1 MKSPPRV
8 GFFVRAAGRC
18 GGGAMTRRD
27 GTQDR
32 ITGFFTH
39 TLWEMEPDSFGPVK
53 GRLVRYLQIG
63 TLVVRD
69 FLDDQCLIRASALA
83 FSTLLSIVPFFALA
97 FAVLKGLGVQNT
109 LEPFILEQVAAGSHE
124 IVDNIV
130 TYINNTKVGAIG
142 AVGLVFLIVTV
153 VSLLGT
159 IEEAF
164 NVIWGVRET
173 RSLYRKFSDYLS
185 VLVSGPIL
193 LLAAVSTTTT
203 IESQAF
209 VQWLMRS
216 TYLGDVLVLLFH
228 LVPFLS
234 IWIAL
239 VFLYM
244 FIPNTRVRFRSAL
257 VGGVI
262 AGTLW
267 QVAQWGYI
275 TFQVGVAKYN
285 AIYGTLSVLPIF
297 MVWLYTSWLIVLLGG
312 EVVYAHQHLRTFR
325 REVRTPSM
333 SSAARER
340 LALALLYEISLAFH
354 NDRPAWSVAALAEH
368 LDVPERSVREI
379 LECLTEGGMV
389 AAGCGDDALYLPAR
403 ELEHILVRDVLAAL
417 RNQGIGLPRRLG
429 GEGSA
434 VVDGLWARIEG
445 AVQGAVGDLSF
456 RDLTESVPSADDG
469 CLTSGS

>member
-1 MKSPPRV
+1 M
-8 GFFVRAAGRC
+8 GFFVGAGRMVSGMANR
-18 GGGAMTRRD
+18 GGMAE
-27 GTQDR
+27 R
-32 ITGFFTH
+32 IIGFFTH
-39 TLWEMEPDSFGPVK
+39 TIWELEPDSFGPVK

-63 TLVVRD
+63 ALVVKD
-69 FLDDQCLIRASALA
+69 FLDDQCLMRASALA

-97 FAVLKGLGVQNT
+97 FAVLKGFGVQNT

-142 AVGLVFLIVTV
+142 AVGLVLLIVTV

-185 VLVSGPIL
+185 VLVSGPVL

-209 VQWLMRS
+209 VQWLMDS
-216 TYLGDVLVLLFH
+216 TYLGDVLVLLLH

-262 AGTLW
+262 AGTIW
-267 QVAQWGYI
+267 QGAQWGYI

-312 EVVYAHQHLRTFR
+312 EVVYAHQHIRTFR
-325 REVRTPSM
+325 REVRIPSM
-333 SSAARER
+333 SSVARER
-340 LALALLYEISLAFH
+340 LALALVFEISLAFR
-354 NDRPAWSVAALAEH
+354 NDRPAWSVTGLAEH
-368 LDVPERSVREI
+368 LDVPERSVRELLQCLADGGI
-379 LECLTEGGMV
+379 L
-389 AAGCGDDALYLPAR
+389 AAGCGDDPLYLPAR
-403 ELEHILVRDVLAAL
+403 ELEHIRVRDVLAAM
-417 RNQGIGLPRRLG
+417 RNQGVGLPGQMG
-429 GEGSA
+429 GEGHL
-434 VVDGLWARIEG
+434 VIDDLWGTIEA

-456 RDLTESVPSADDG
+456 KELAERVKPA
-469 CLTSGS
+469 SGASLGHVS

>member
-1 MKSPPRV
+1 V
-8 GFFVRAAGRC
+8 GFFVGAGRMVSGMANR
-18 GGGAMTRRD
+18 GGMAE
-27 GTQDR
+27 R
-32 ITGFFTH
+32 IIGFFTH
-39 TLWEMEPDSFGPVK
+39 TIWELEPDSFGPVK

-63 TLVVRD
+63 ALVVKD
-69 FLDDQCLIRASALA
+69 FLDDQCLMRASALA

-97 FAVLKGLGVQNT
+97 FAVLKGFGVQNT

-142 AVGLVFLIVTV
+142 AVGLVLLIVTV

-185 VLVSGPIL
+185 VLVSGPVL

-209 VQWLMRS
+209 VQWLMDS
-216 TYLGDVLVLLFH
+216 TYLGDVLVLLLH

-262 AGTLW
+262 AGTIW
-267 QVAQWGYI
+267 QGAQWGYI

-312 EVVYAHQHLRTFR
+312 EVVYAHQHIRTFR
-325 REVRTPSM
+325 REVRIPSM
-333 SSAARER
+333 SSVARER
-340 LALALLYEISLAFH
+340 LALALVFEISLAFR
-354 NDRPAWSVAALAEH
+354 NDRPAWSVTGLAEH
-368 LDVPERSVREI
+368 LDVPERSVRELLQCLADGGI
-379 LECLTEGGMV
+379 L
-389 AAGCGDDALYLPAR
+389 AAGCGDDPLYLPAR
-403 ELEHILVRDVLAAL
+403 ELEHIRVRDVLAAM
-417 RNQGIGLPRRLG
+417 RNQGVGLPGQMG
-429 GEGSA
+429 GEGHL
-434 VVDGLWARIEG
+434 VIDDLWGTIEA

-456 RDLTESVPSADDG
+456 KELAERVKPA
-469 CLTSGS
+469 SGASLGHVS

>member
-1 MKSPPRV
+1 MAREE
-8 GFFVRAAGRC
+8 
-18 GGGAMTRRD
+18 
-27 GTQDR
+27 GTVDR
-32 ITGFFTH
+32 IIGFFTH

-63 TLVVRD
+63 ALVVKD

-83 FSTLLSIVPFFALA
+83 FSTLLSIVPLFALA

-142 AVGLVFLIVTV
+142 AVGLVALIITV

-164 NVIWGVRET
+164 NIIWGVRET

-209 VQWLMRS
+209 VQWIMQS

-228 LVPFLS
+228 LVPFFS
-234 IWIAL
+234 IWTAL

-244 FIPNTRVRFRSAL
+244 FIPNTRIRFRSAL

-267 QVAQWGYI
+267 QMAQWGYI

-285 AIYGTLSVLPIF
+285 AIYGTLSVLPVF
-297 MVWLYTSWLIVLLGG
+297 MVWLYTSWVIVLLGG

-340 LALALLYEISLAFH
+340 LALALVCEISLAFH
-354 NDRPAWSVAALAEH
+354 NDRPAWSVTGLAER
-368 LDVPERSVREI
+368 LDVPERSVREL
-379 LECLTEGGMV
+379 LECLCLGGIL
-389 AAGCGDDALYLPAR
+389 AAGCGDDARYLPAR
-403 ELEHILVRDVLAAL
+403 ELEHIRVRDVLATL
-417 RNQGIGLPRRLG
+417 RNQGAALPSPVG
-429 GEGSA
+429 GEGQA
-434 VVDGLWARIEG
+434 VVDGLWATIES
-445 AVQGAVGDLSF
+445 AVQGVLGDMSF
-456 RDLTESVPSADDG
+456 RELAERVSPAGDAPLKRDS
-469 CLTSGS
+469 

>member
-1 MKSPPRV
+1 
-8 GFFVRAAGRC
+8 
-18 GGGAMTRRD
+18 MTRKE
-27 GTQDR
+27 GAVDR
-32 ITGFFTH
+32 IIGFFTH
-39 TLWEMEPDSFGPVK
+39 TLWEMEPDSFGSAK

-63 TLVVRD
+63 ALVVKD

-97 FAVLKGLGVQNT
+97 FAVLKGFGVQNT

-142 AVGLVFLIVTV
+142 AVGLVALVITV

-185 VLVSGPIL
+185 VLVSGPVL
-193 LLAAVSTTTT
+193 LLAAVSATTT

-209 VQWLMRS
+209 VQWLMGS

-275 TFQVGVAKYN
+275 HFQVGVAKYN

-297 MVWLYTSWLIVLLGG
+297 MVWLYVSWLIVLLGG
-312 EVVYAHQHLRTFR
+312 EVVYAHQHIRTFR

-340 LALALLYEISLAFH
+340 LALALVCEISLAFH
-354 NDRPAWSVAALAEH
+354 NDRPAWSVSSLAER
-368 LDVPERSVREI
+368 LDVPERSVREL
-379 LECLTEGGMV
+379 LECLTDGGIL
-389 AAGCGDDALYLPAR
+389 AAGCGDDARYLPAR
-403 ELEHILVRDVLAAL
+403 ELEHIRVRDVLGAL
-417 RNQGIGLPRRLG
+417 RNQGVALPCPMG
-429 GEGSA
+429 GEGH
-434 VVDGLWARIEG
+434 VLINDLWETIEA
-445 AVQGAVGDLSF
+445 AVQGALGDLSF
-456 RDLTESVPSADDG
+456 KELAERVKPAADAPSGRDS
-469 CLTSGS
+469 

>member
-1 MKSPPRV
+1 V
-8 GFFVRAAGRC
+8 GFFVGR
-18 GGGAMTRRD
+18 GWLVSGMANRD
-27 GTQDR
+27 GIADR
-32 ITGFFTH
+32 IIGFFTH
-39 TLWEMEPDSFGPVK
+39 TLWEMEPDSFGPMK

-63 TLVVRD
+63 ALVVKD

-97 FAVLKGLGVQNT
+97 FAVLKGFGVQNT

-124 IVDNIV
+124 IVDTIV

-142 AVGLVFLIVTV
+142 AVGLVFLVVTV
-153 VSLLGT
+153 LSLLGT

-185 VLVSGPIL
+185 VLVSGPVL
-193 LLAAVSTTTT
+193 LLAAVSATTT

-209 VQWLMRS
+209 VQWLMDS

-228 LVPFLS
+228 LVPFIS

-262 AGTLW
+262 AGTIW
-267 QVAQWGYI
+267 QGAQWGYI

-285 AIYGTLSVLPIF
+285 AIYGTLSVLPVF

-312 EVVYAHQHLRTFR
+312 EVVYAHQHIRTFR
-325 REVRTPSM
+325 RELRIPSL
-333 SSAARER
+333 SSVARER
-340 LALALLYEISLAFH
+340 LALALVFEISLAFH
-354 NDRPAWSVAALAEH
+354 NDRPAWSVTGLAEH
-368 LDVPERSVREI
+368 LGVPERCVGELLLCLADDRI
-379 LECLTEGGMV
+379 L
-389 AAGCGDDALYLPAR
+389 AAGCGDDPLYLPAR
-403 ELEHILVRDVLAAL
+403 ELEHIRVRDVLASM
-417 RNQGIGLPRRLG
+417 RNQGGGLPGQMG
-429 GEGSA
+429 GEGYPLIH
-434 VVDGLWARIEG
+434 DLWETIET
-445 AVQGAVGDLSF
+445 AVQGAVGDLNFKELVERVKPAAAAPSD
-456 RDLTESVPSADDG
+456 RDS
-469 CLTSGS
+469 